1 MTREAEIDEAEVA
14 RFDAVAAQW
23 WDPNGKFAPLHAM
36 NPVRLDYAVDQI
48 AAEHGRDRTSL
59 RPFEGL
65 SVLDIG
71 CGGGLMA
78 EPMTRLGARVTG
90 IDPSPETVSVARAH
104 ARTSGLAIDY
114 RAATAQE
121 LLAEGRRFDA
131 VLALEVIEHVPDPAA
146 FCRTVAGL
154 LVPGGVA
161 VLSTL
166 NRTGKAWGLAILGA
180 EYLLGWLPRGTHD
193 WRRFLSPDELA
204 GHLSAAGLVPVDRRG
219 MVYDPLARGW
229 RLSARDLDVN
239 HLATAVAPKED
250 TP

>member
-1 MTREAEIDEAEVA
+1 
-14 RFDAVAAQW
+14 
-23 WDPNGKFAPLHAM
+23 
-36 NPVRLDYAVDQI
+36 
-48 AAEHGRDRTSL
+48 
-59 RPFEGL
+59 
-65 SVLDIG
+65 
-71 CGGGLMA
+71 
-78 EPMTRLGARVTG
+78 
-90 IDPSPETVSVARAH
+90 
-104 ARTSGLAIDY
+104 
-114 RAATAQE
+114 
-121 LLAEGRRFDA
+121 
-131 VLALEVIEHVPDPAA
+131 VIEHVPDPAG

-166 NRTGKAWGLAILGA
+166 NRTAKAWGLAVVGA